1 MMDERLYA
9 LHVEVCKAIAHP
21 HRMKVLDLLRSG
33 ERCVCELAPE
43 AGITE
48 SNMSQHLAILRRAG
62 LVDTRREGHA
72 IFYRVRDPRIFK
84 VIDQMRA
91 ILADQLA
98 RAETALGALQV

>member
-1 MMDERLYA
+1 MDDRIYA

-21 HRMKVLDLLRSG
+21 HRMKVLDLLRKG

-43 AGITE
+43 LGITE
-48 SNMSQHLAILRRAG
+48 SNLSQHLAILRKAG

-72 IFYRVRDPRIFK
+72 IFYRVRAPRIFT
-84 VIDQMRA
+84 VIDEMRA

-98 RAETALGALQV
+98 HVRELAAALEA